1 VVIYSLSLPT
11 IDRKFCARYEIVL
24 ATNTYVMIRSIS
36 RIQIT
41 LALLLVLGNGGLPL
55 PSSTNGILVHAAGS
69 TTSADPSTKRP
80 VIGEL
85 MAETGFYQSMTL
97 SSDVEQPLYHTKSK
111 YQDISIVK
119 TEYYGKV
126 LILDGVVQ
134 LTERDAASYNEMMAH
149 IAMMAVTEPK
159 RVLVVGGGDGY
170 VLSEVSG
177 PCAVSIIKQT
187 PVSC

>member
-1 VVIYSLSLPT
+1 
-11 IDRKFCARYEIVL
+11 
-24 ATNTYVMIRSIS
+24 MIRSVS
-36 RIQIT
+36 RLWLT
-41 LALLLVLGNGGLPL
+41 LAVLLALGGGSHHLPIA
-55 PSSTNGILVHAAGS
+55 SILVNAAGS
-69 TTSADPSTKRP
+69 TDNADPSAKGP

-97 SSDVEQPLYHTKSK
+97 SSDVEQPLYHTRSK

-134 LTERDAASYNEMMAH
+134 LTERDADSYNEMMAH

-170 VLSEVSG
+170 VLSEVSFDHASRRTNWSFV
-177 PCAVSIIKQT
+177 PFHISLKYKTAKPRFRVRFWSAFWHYWACIS
-187 PVSC
+187 S